1 MVFSGRALFHR
12 ETCEGQPRMNTEK
25 AILIH
30 LATNRKEKSEAE
42 ESMKELRGLAST
54 AGAEV
59 VAETFQFRQEISP
72 KYLIGKGKVSEI
84 IHIKQETEADLI
96 IFGNDLSPIQQQNLE
111 DDIQAKVI
119 DRTQLILDIFAQRA
133 RSKEGKL
140 QVELAQ
146 LNYYLPRLLGKGT
159 VLSRLGGGIG
169 TRGPGEKKLEED
181 RRRIQERISKI
192 KKEILKV
199 QKRRATQ
206 RKRRQTSPIP
216 FVSLVGYTN
225 AGKSALFN
233 RLSRAKMFTSPQLFA
248 TLDPILRRVSF
259 SDGLYFFLSDTVGFI
274 KKIPVELITSF
285 RATLEEL
292 KDADCILHVIDITS
306 SACDSQI
313 TAVEDTLSVIGIPDI
328 PTIKVFNKIDLLP
341 NTKELL
347 RKNQLP
353 DIHSIYASA
362 KTGDGI
368 QALQEHLRSILFRNM
383 ELFYLRIPHSQ
394 KELIESFSKWTIILK
409 RRENGDYSELKIMAD
424 PRSIV
429 DYLPYIKKGEENW

>member
-1 MVFSGRALFHR
+1 M
-12 ETCEGQPRMNTEK
+12 EK

-30 LATNRKEKSEAE
+30 LSNDKKEKSEAE
-42 ESMKELRGLAST
+42 ESMKELRGLAQT
-54 AGAEV
+54 AGAKV
-59 VAETFQFRQEISP
+59 VEEIFQFRSDISP

-84 IHIKQETEADLI
+84 ARLQQETEAELI
-96 IFGNDLSPIQQQNLE
+96 IFDNDLSPIQQQNLE

-159 VLSRLGGGIG
+159 ALSRLGGGIG

-181 RRRIQERISKI
+181 RRRIQDRISKI
-192 KKEILKV
+192 KNEILNI

-206 RKRRQTSPIP
+206 RKRRKKSPIP
-216 FVSLVGYTN
+216 VVSLVGYTN
-225 AGKSALFN
+225 AGKSTLFN
-233 RLSRAKMFTSPQLFA
+233 NLTREKIFTSPQLFA
-248 TLDPILRRVSF
+248 TLDPILRRVSL

-292 KDADCILHVIDITS
+292 KEADCILHVIDINS
-306 SACDSQI
+306 STFERQI
-313 TAVEDTLSVIGIPDI
+313 VAVEATLSDIGITDI
-328 PTIKVFNKIDLLP
+328 PVINIFNKIDLLT
-341 NTKELL
+341 NKEELL
-347 RKNQLP
+347 EKNRSSNSRS
-353 DIHSIYASA
+353 IHVSA

-368 QALQEHLRSILFRNM
+368 LDLKSYLKSVLFRGM
-383 ELFYLRIPHSQ
+383 ELFYLRIPKSQ
-394 KELIESFSKWTIILK
+394 KDLVESFSRWTVILK
-409 RRENGDYSELKIMAD
+409 RRENGDFSELKIMAD
-424 PRSIV
+424 PQKIIN
-429 DYLPYIKKGEENW
+429 YLPYIKKGEENW